1 MSQVIGL
8 AQVLSQ
14 RRPIVLGPPALEML
28 RQFRRETCMVQDDS
42 RSGTLSRQ
50 LKSGNRINAFGPA
63 CSSPG
68 LDNAAVG
75 RQLQIPSH
83 DVPGKNRKCASNFTV
98 NLSRAA
104 TRKRTELLG
113 VQQHL

>member
-75 RQLQIPSH
+75 AQLQIPSP
-83 DVPGKNRKCASNFTV
+83 DLPPGNRKSAAKLNV
-98 NLSRAA
+98 NLRPPAP
-104 TRKRTELLG
+104 RKRTEML
-113 VQQHL
+113 